1 MITIPG
7 RSYAILSYLIERSI
21 RAVHSIVRR
30 TACITR
36 DVRPNISGTTKI
48 LRPESYNGSEDTG
61 SLYLSDF
68 GNEGASGNDYP
79 RRATL
84 NLDSSLSSTLY
95 KNIETIQP
103 TAGYALMIIKE

>member
-1 MITIPG
+1 MI
-7 RSYAILSYLIERSI
+7 SYFFCLETARKYAVIQIKKILND
-21 RAVHSIVRR
+21 A
-30 TACITR
+30 A

-48 LRPESYNGSEDTG
+48 LRPEGYNGSEDTG

-103 TAGYALMIIKE
+103 LSGYTLIIIKV